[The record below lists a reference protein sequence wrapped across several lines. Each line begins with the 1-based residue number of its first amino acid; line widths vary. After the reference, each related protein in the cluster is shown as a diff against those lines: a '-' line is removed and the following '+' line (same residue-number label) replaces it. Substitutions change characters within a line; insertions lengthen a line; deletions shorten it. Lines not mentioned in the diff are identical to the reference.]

1 MSAFLLKHQLPAPT
15 CLSIPVATA
24 AESDKQRGSP
34 DGIGRSIL
42 PHFIAAIHKW
52 NTHWR
57 VTFKRELLQWL
68 QRWFHAHQCMEWHCH
83 LLLNQFNRA
92 FTIDGTWQKWPW
104 FQSNQETL
112 QLCQTFYFNQ
122 VPASF
127 CGLYSRYRSWC
138 ITKNVQS
145 CGMPLMYIVIYPE
158 YVTRT
163 KAIVHCCIFSV
174 LTGLWYRWDIV
185 WYRI

>member
-1 MSAFLLKHQLPAPT
+1 MSAFLLKHRLPAPT

-42 PHFIAAIHKW
+42 QFTSEIHTGELHLKESFCSGCSAGFTLINALSDTATCCWTSLIGRSQLMAPDRNDHDSSPTRKPCNYVKHFH
-52 NTHWR
+52 
-57 VTFKRELLQWL
+57 
-68 QRWFHAHQCMEWHCH
+68 
-83 LLLNQFNRA
+83 
-92 FTIDGTWQKWPW
+92 
-104 FQSNQETL
+104 
-112 QLCQTFYFNQ
+112 FNQ